1 MPADGF
7 AAVADKPL
15 DAINPFDPAIIS
27 DPHPYLARLREEA
40 PVYRSPITKV
50 VMVSTY
56 DLIMEVCARP
66 KVFSNKF
73 GDALRAGSSM
83 KMDPEEI
90 AILRTGYPPIDTM
103 LTADPPQHTR
113 YRKLGAKAFTM
124 KRVEAMGDYV
134 NVQAHELIDA
144 FIGAGRCEFKTAF
157 ADQLPMRVIADALG
171 VPREDMGKFK
181 MWSDGFV
188 AQLGQV
194 ADRETRLWAARMI
207 VEFQHYFA
215 AKIEEKRANPTE
227 DVISDLITAT
237 LADEGDPRGLD
248 VPEILSICQQL
259 LVAGNETTA
268 HSITAGIYYLIKNPA
283 ERAKL
288 EADPGLIPN
297 FVEEVLRTLTPT
309 NNMWRVV
316 LEDAEIGGFPVAKGE
331 ILLLRFGSG
340 NRDGAKFA
348 DPDAFKVDR
357 PNAKEHLAFGAGIHH
372 CIGAQLARKEMC
384 TAFPILLSRLKNIRF
399 ADGVDTFS
407 YAPNILLRGVERLD
421 LEFDAA

>member
-27 DPHPYLARLREEA
+27 DPHPYLRRLREEA

-56 DLIMEVCARP
+56 DLVMEVCAKP
-66 KVFSNKF
+66 KIFSNKF
-73 GDALRAGSSM
+73 GDALRAGSAM
-83 KMDPEEI
+83 KMDPEEM
-90 AILRTGYPPIDTM
+90 AILREGYPPVDTM

-134 NVQAHELIDA
+134 KVQANELIDA
-144 FIGAGRCEFKTAF
+144 FIGKGRVEFKTAF

-181 MWSDGFV
+181 QWSDGFV

-207 VEFQHYFA
+207 VAFQHYFA
-215 AKIEEKRANPTE
+215 AKIEEKRANPTD
-227 DVISDLITAT
+227 DVISDLVTAT
-237 LADEGDPRGLD
+237 LAEEGDPRGLD

-268 HSITAGIYYLIKNPA
+268 HTLTAGIYYLLKNPA

-288 EADPGLIPN
+288 EADPSLVPN

-316 LEDAEIGGFPVAKGE
+316 LEDAEIGGFPVHKGE
-331 ILLLRFGSG
+331 LMLLRFGSG
-340 NRDGAKFA
+340 NRDSAKFPE
-348 DPDAFKVDR
+348 PDAFKVDR

-372 CIGAQLARKEMC
+372 CIGAQLARKEMV
-384 TAFPILLSRLKNIRF
+384 TAFPIILARLKNIRF
-399 ADGVDTFS
+399 ADGVDTFA
-407 YAPNILLRGVERLD
+407 YPPNILLRGVERLD
-421 LEFDAA
+421 LEFDPA